1 MKFLLAQK
9 IGMSQVFDEA
19 GKMIPVTILQA
30 NENCIIGTRDVKKDG
45 YSAYIVGVNLKKG
58 KDGKK
63 RSDFKKIVEFRMKED
78 KSADE
83 FNKDQKFNV
92 EVFNE
97 SKEMKISGLSKG
109 KGFQGVVKRYGFKG
123 GPATHGHK
131 HNLRQPGSIG
141 SVFPMRV
148 LKGKRMAGRMG
159 YDQITLRGIKVVNV
173 IPENNTIVLKGA
185 VPGRKGTWIKLMSY
199 ED

>member
-19 GKMIPVTILQA
+19 GKSIPVTILQA
-30 NENCIIGTRDVKKDG
+30 DENRVIGTRNVEKDR

-58 KDGKK
+58 KEGKK
-63 RSDFKKIVEFRMKED
+63 RSDFKKVVEFRTLDD
-78 KSADE
+78 KPADE
-83 FNKDQKFNV
+83 FSQDQKLDV

-97 SKEMKISGLSKG
+97 SKEVKISGLSKG
-109 KGFQGVVKRYGFKG
+109 KGFQGVVKRYNFKG
-123 GPATHGHK
+123 GPKTHGHK

-148 LKGKRMAGRMG
+148 IKGKRMAGRMG
-159 YDQITLRGIKVVNV
+159 YDQITLRGMKVVN
-173 IPENNTIVLKGA
+173 IISEERAIALKGA
-185 VPGRKGTWIKLMSY
+185 VPGRKGTWIKMISY
-199 ED
+199 

>member
-1 MKFLLAQK
+1 
-9 IGMSQVFDEA
+9 MSQVFDEA

>member
-30 NENCIIGTRDVKKDG
+30 DENCVIGTRNIEKDG
-45 YSAYIVGVNLKKG
+45 YSAYIVGVNKKKG
-58 KDGKK
+58 KEGKK
-63 RSDFKKIVEFRMKED
+63 RSDFKKIVEFRVLED
-78 KSADE
+78 GPADE
-83 FNKDQKFNV
+83 YTKDQKLNI

-97 SKEMKISGLSKG
+97 SKEVKISGLSKG
-109 KGFQGVVKRYGFKG
+109 KGFQGVVKRYNFKG
-123 GPATHGHK
+123 GPKTHGHK

-148 LKGKRMAGRMG
+148 IKGKRMAGRMG
-159 YDQITLRGIKVVNV
+159 YDQITLRGMKVVNI
-173 IPENNTIVLKGA
+173 IPEDKAIALKGA
-185 VPGRKGTWIKLMSY
+185 VPGRKGTWIKILTHNS
-199 ED
+199 